1 MILHRKI
8 GMREYFS
15 CIKSNIFIIVQICL
29 ALFLINNQIGY
40 IASELDRIGSIADA
54 DNDTYLFQYAMAA
67 CGLFDIE
74 NGDYSITTR
83 GINLIEHT
91 LKEG

>member
-1 MILHRKI
+1 MPNDLAGNLRD
-8 GMREYFS
+8 
-15 CIKSNIFIIVQICL
+15 ICSSKY
-29 ALFLINNQIGY
+29 GY
-40 IASELDRIGSIADA
+40 A
-54 DNDTYLFQYAMAA
+54 NV
-67 CGLFDIE
+67 E